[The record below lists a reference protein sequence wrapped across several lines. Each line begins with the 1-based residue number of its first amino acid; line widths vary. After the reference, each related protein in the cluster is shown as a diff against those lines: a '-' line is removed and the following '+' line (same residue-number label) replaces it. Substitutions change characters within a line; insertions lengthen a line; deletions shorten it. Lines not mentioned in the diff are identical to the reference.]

1 MPANASMSR
10 AMYAQCLTIPDYHPG
25 DLWKDEVAV
34 DARMKGF
41 LPEAGEPSLRM
52 VALVSEKSTILLL
65 IQNIRSI
72 CRDYRAGKVE
82 ESDADLW
89 LYNAETAIR
98 KFQDELAKEA
108 LDQAAGGDVT
118 KLKSIS
124 LLLTDL
130 ISTSRQDALI
140 GEQDLSMAAWH
151 SALEIFRTFYEAFV
165 TTCVNQSFD
174 SDIALALE
182 RQRSMLGMGGEDT
195 DLHCAYRYSEAKWAV
210 GDETITWKTCGLAE
224 GKWKLAMSGLC
235 HGDGTGEIDSNW
247 SGEYTAHYS
256 SDGPLGSDQKESGTL
271 TFHCLQDRVCDCL
284 KHPDKEECVGVD
296 TSTVHYVLSVKA
308 TDINATIHSPRGN
321 RHLGAHDPQQGSILW
336 QSYPVKR
343 INIDTPCKRDDPSE
357 AQK

>member
-41 LPEAGEPSLRM
+41 LPEAGAPSLRM

-72 CRDYRAGKVE
+72 CHDYRAGKVE

-140 GEQDLSMAAWH
+140 GEDHLSMAAWN
-151 SALEIFRTFYEAFV
+151 SALKIFRTFYEAFV

-182 RQRSMLGMGGEDT
+182 RQRSMLGMGGEDS
-195 DLHCAYRYSEAKWAV
+195 DLHCAYRHSEAKWAV
-210 GDETITWKTCGLAE
+210 PDETVIWKTCGLAE
-224 GKWKLAMSGLC
+224 GKWKLAMSGIYN
-235 HGDGTGEIDSNW
+235 GDGTGEIYSNW
-247 SGEYTAHYS
+247 SGEYKAHYS
-256 SDGPLGSDQKESGTL
+256 SSDSDQKKNGTL
-271 TFHCLQDRVCDCL
+271 TYTCQQDKICDCL
-284 KHPDKEECVGVD
+284 KHPDKEECAGVD
-296 TSTVHYVLSVKA
+296 TSTVQYFILVKN
-308 TDINATIHSPRGN
+308 TYIDLTMYSPRGN
-321 RHLGAHDPQQGSILW
+321 VHVVGHDPQYGSILW
-336 QSYPVKR
+336 QAYPVKR
-343 INIDTPCKRDDPSE
+343 INVDKPCTPDDASE
-357 AQK
+357 VQN